1 MLDTHRHLASLYEEW
16 RLMSE
21 SEGDAIRSLAWQRI
35 EHCQSTKMG
44 LRERIV
50 QIVETAGAGEGVAE
64 DLGRRFR
71 PVLEHLIQLERRNSE
86 WLAAERQ
93 KLESERAGLNRDQR
107 SIRQLQG
114 AYGVA
119 GAL

>member
-1 MLDTHRHLASLYEEW
+1 MLDAHRHLASLYEEW

-35 EHCQSTKMG
+35 EHCQSTKAG

-50 QIVETAGAGEGVAE
+50 RIVENAGGGEGFAE

-71 PVLEHLIQLERRNSE
+71 PVLEHLIRLEQRNSE
-86 WLAAERQ
+86 WLAAERR
-93 KLESERAGLNRDQR
+93 KLETEREGLNRDQR
-107 SIRQLQG
+107 SIRRLQG
-114 AYGVA
+114 AYGMA

>member
-1 MLDTHRHLASLYEEW
+1 MIDAYRHLASLYEEW

-35 EHCQSTKMG
+35 EHCQSAKAG

-50 QIVETAGAGEGVAE
+50 QLVEQAGGEQHLAE
-64 DLGRRFR
+64 NLSRRFR
-71 PVLEHLIQLERRNSE
+71 PALEHLIQLELRNSE
-86 WLAAERQ
+86 WLAVERQ
-93 KLESERAGLNRDQR
+93 KLEAEREGLNRDQR